1 MTNSDYI
8 IREIEPRD
16 NAQMKKIV
24 QSVIVEMG
32 APKVGTAYEDKA
44 LEDLY
49 TVYQKDKAIYFIV
62 EYNGVV
68 LGGGGIAALDN
79 FEGNTCELQK
89 MYFLPEARGKGLGAK
104 MIEKCMKKAK
114 EFGFEQCY
122 LETLP
127 YMTAAK
133 KLYKK
138 NGFSQIDGPMG
149 NTCHYSCDV
158 WMIRKL

>member
-122 LETLP
+122 L
-127 YMTAAK
+127 
-133 KLYKK
+133 
-138 NGFSQIDGPMG
+138 
-149 NTCHYSCDV
+149 
-158 WMIRKL
+158 

>member
-122 LETLP
+122 
-127 YMTAAK
+127 
-133 KLYKK
+133 
-138 NGFSQIDGPMG
+138 
-149 NTCHYSCDV
+149 
-158 WMIRKL
+158 